1 VDSCS
6 LGPWFLA
13 LWARGFCPW
22 ILKLWIPHR
31 FNGLL
36 PFEAQHGL
44 KVWPIVV
51 FLLSACFCLFTSAS
65 YHLFN
70 CHSRQLNDVLLLLDY
85 VGISVLIA
93 GSFYPPI
100 FYGFYC
106 KTSFLY
112 LYLAAVSIISVSSAI
127 VGVYSGLNPS
137 KFWRLAR
144 VLCYSANA
152 CFGILPCAHLA
163 ILQFSGEPSWP
174 PAIIYIGAMLGI
186 YAFGTAIYTFQ
197 FPEKYFPGTFDYFF
211 SSHQLW
217 HILVFAAAFLHYF
230 CAVGHYRWRSHAM
243 ECPVA

>member
-1 VDSCS
+1 M
-6 LGPWFLA
+6 
-13 LWARGFCPW
+13 
-22 ILKLWIPHR
+22 
-31 FNGLL
+31 
-36 PFEAQHGL
+36 
-44 KVWPIVV
+44 WPIVV

-100 FYGFYC
+100 YYGFYC
-106 KTSFLY
+106 MPSLLS

-152 CFGILPCAHLA
+152 CFGVLPCAHLA
-163 ILQFSGEPSWP
+163 ILQLYGEPSWP
-174 PAIIYIGAMLGI
+174 PAIIYIGVMLGI

-197 FPEKYFPGTFDYFF
+197 FPEKYFPGTFDFFF

-217 HILVFAAAFLHYF
+217 HILVFSAAFLHYF

-243 ECPVA
+243 ECPAA